1 MANGL
6 GKILVTQ
13 SSQPL
18 SSLDKVYCKQQVDP
32 DVQCIKRNVTKCFST
47 FPILWFQ
54 KIKVP
59 KEITPRLHYR
69 AIVSNEEEEK
79 KGRRGEE
86 KQKQMPVSDQSKT
99 GIQAAIL
106 VIKRHLAH
114 LQNQKTTN
122 ISSTLLEGQ
131 PGKWE
136 HRWFSHI
143 IKTDSESAQRTQ
155 VTKHPLVGVL
165 FVFFISSFS
174 QHSTPYFCRR
184 KGTSLLA
191 LHMEVASQ
199 RAEQNAFIY
208 TKTRLTQ
215 TTCGCQ
221 GSHYTILHMVSLSS
235 ILLK

>member
-79 KGRRGEE
+79 KGGGGEKKNRNKCQCQIKV
-86 KQKQMPVSDQSKT
+86 KQGYKLPF
-99 GIQAAIL
+99 
-106 VIKRHLAH
+106 
-114 LQNQKTTN
+114 
-122 ISSTLLEGQ
+122 
-131 PGKWE
+131 W
-136 HRWFSHI
+136 
-143 IKTDSESAQRTQ
+143 
-155 VTKHPLVGVL
+155 
-165 FVFFISSFS
+165 
-174 QHSTPYFCRR
+174 
-184 KGTSLLA
+184 
-191 LHMEVASQ
+191 
-199 RAEQNAFIY
+199 
-208 TKTRLTQ
+208 
-215 TTCGCQ
+215 
-221 GSHYTILHMVSLSS
+221 
-235 ILLK
+235 